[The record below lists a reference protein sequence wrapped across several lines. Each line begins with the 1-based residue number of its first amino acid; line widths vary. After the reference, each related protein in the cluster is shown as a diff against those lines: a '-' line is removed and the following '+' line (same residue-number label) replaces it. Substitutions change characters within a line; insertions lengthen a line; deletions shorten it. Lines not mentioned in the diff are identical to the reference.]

1 MRFPFLDRPLV
12 EFTGTLPP
20 ELKVR
25 GLEKRYL
32 FKRAFRGLLPREI
45 LAKQKHG
52 FGVPTSDW
60 LRSHRGIRELARDV
74 LLANRAAERGYFR
87 RGVLERLFEQL
98 VADSTPFYGDIL
110 WTLLMLEL
118 WHRRHVDGRGARR
131 MSALTSSLLRWT
143 ATGLHAARLS
153 GPLSRALG
161 YASAAPT
168 FPILSYHRVNDEGDP
183 FFPSLSTEVFERQ
196 MAFVAR
202 AYVVLTVE
210 ELVERMR
217 RRAVPRNALAI
228 TFDDGYRDN
237 LTHAA
242 PILARLGL
250 PATVFLVTGAIA
262 TGEPLWFDRLAAAFK
277 QAVTPAWRAPWGE
290 SLPLETP
297 AQRLAALGQTLGPLQ
312 APRQRGAAPERRAG
326 PARRWGPATSGRS
339 RASC

>member
-1 MRFPFLDRPLV
+1 
-12 EFTGTLPP
+12 
-20 ELKVR
+20 
-25 GLEKRYL
+25 
-32 FKRAFRGLLPREI
+32 
-45 LAKQKHG
+45 
-52 FGVPTSDW
+52 
-60 LRSHRGIRELARDV
+60 
-74 LLANRAAERGYFR
+74 
-87 RGVLERLFEQL
+87 
-98 VADSTPFYGDIL
+98 
-110 WTLLMLEL
+110 
-118 WHRRHVDGRGARR
+118 
-131 MSALTSSLLRWT
+131 MSALTSSLLRGI

-168 FPILSYHRVNDEGDP
+168 FPILSYHRVNDDADP
-183 FFPSLSTEVFERQ
+183 FFPSLPTGTFERQ

-277 QAVTPAWRAPWGE
+277 QAATPAWRAPWGE

-297 AQRLAALGQTLGPLQ
+297 AQRLAALGRTLGHFKGLANEERRRGVDEVLLTLGPGDERSLKGLMLNWDDVQ
-312 APRQRGAAPERRAG
+312 ALMGLGIGIGAHTVSHPILSQLSREEARSEVFESRRMIEAACGRAPRAFAYPNGRPEDYSPAILALVREAGFTCAVTTSFGVNTMSTPPYELRRGGPWEPHLPTFALKLAG
-326 PARRWGPATSGRS
+326 YRLTES
-339 RASC
+339 

>member
-1 MRFPFLDRPLV
+1 
-12 EFTGTLPP
+12 
-20 ELKVR
+20 
-25 GLEKRYL
+25 
-32 FKRAFRGLLPREI
+32 
-45 LAKQKHG
+45 
-52 FGVPTSDW
+52 
-60 LRSHRGIRELARDV
+60 
-74 LLANRAAERGYFR
+74 
-87 RGVLERLFEQL
+87 
-98 VADSTPFYGDIL
+98 
-110 WTLLMLEL
+110 
-118 WHRRHVDGRGARR
+118 

-153 GPLSRALG
+153 GPLSRAAG

-210 ELVERMR
+210 ELAERMR
-217 RRAVPRNALAI
+217 RRALPRNALAI

-262 TGEPLWFDRLAAAFK
+262 SGEPLWFDRLAAAFK
-277 QAVTPAWRAPWGE
+277 HARISAWGAPWGE
-290 SLPLETP
+290 TIPLETP
-297 AQRLAALGQTLGPLQ
+297 PQRLAALGQALGRFKRLVNE
-312 APRQRGAAPERRAG
+312 ERRRTVEEVLLSLGAG
-326 PARRWGPATSGRS
+326 DARPLKSLMLSWDDVQALLGLGIAIGAHTVSHPILSQLAPTDARTEVFESYRMIEAACGRPPRAFAYPNGRPDDYSPAIAALVREAGFTCAVTTTFGVNTMTTPPYELRRGGPWEPHLPTFALKLAGYRLTE
-339 RASC
+339 A

>member
-1 MRFPFLDRPLV
+1 
-12 EFTGTLPP
+12 
-20 ELKVR
+20 
-25 GLEKRYL
+25 
-32 FKRAFRGLLPREI
+32 
-45 LAKQKHG
+45 
-52 FGVPTSDW
+52 
-60 LRSHRGIRELARDV
+60 
-74 LLANRAAERGYFR
+74 
-87 RGVLERLFEQL
+87 
-98 VADSTPFYGDIL
+98 
-110 WTLLMLEL
+110 
-118 WHRRHVDGRGARR
+118 

-143 ATGLHAARLS
+143 ASGLHAARLS

-161 YASAAPT
+161 YASATPT

-210 ELVERMR
+210 ELAERMR

-250 PATVFLVTGAIA
+250 PATVFHVTGAIA
-262 TGEPLWFDRLAAAFK
+262 SGEPLWFDRLAAAFK

-297 AQRLAALGQTLGPLQ
+297 AQRLGALGETLGRFKRLLNEERRRSVEQVLLTLGTGDERPLKSLMLTWDDVQ
-312 APRQRGAAPERRAG
+312 ALMGLGIAIGAHTVSHPILSQLTPEEARAEVVESHRMIGAACGRAPRAFAYPNGRPEDYSPAILALVREAGFTCAVTTSFGVNTTSTPPYELRRGGPWEPHLPTFALKLAG
-326 PARRWGPATSGRS
+326 YRLTES
-339 RASC
+339 